1 MNNFVK
7 ILATLGLIVAIALIL
22 KGVFGVGK
30 IGFKKVSN
38 NSKEKISIVRF
49 SCEGQTVT
57 KMSQPRGDLNNTDTE
72 SFTDEYTMVLED
84 NGKPAGLALEK
95 TNNWFGRPSM
105 SVASQQTLESN
116 QSSISVY
123 HQNYKHSDK
132 VTTTLYKAMISLRS
146 GSFSGS
152 VDGYY
157 KDGKYLFVS
166 TANITGKCFGLEKY
180 IKSLNEK

>member
-1 MNNFVK
+1 MRLKRTK
-7 ILATLGLIVAIALIL
+7 I
-22 KGVFGVGK
+22 
-30 IGFKKVSN
+30 
-38 NSKEKISIVRF
+38 ISINDSHNETEVQVSGWVR
-49 SCEGQTVT
+49 T
-57 KMSQPRGDLNNTDTE
+57 KRQSKNVSFVSLNDGSTINNLQIVFEMSDFTE
-72 SFTDEYTMVLED
+72 SFIDEYTMVLDD

-116 QSSISVY
+116 QFSISVY

-166 TANITGKCFGLEKY
+166 TANLTGKCFGLEKY